1 MELFWLL
8 LILGVALIGGLIA
21 WLGDSVGR
29 RVGRKHLRIFGLRPK
44 TTGLV
49 FAVGSGVLVALATFG
64 TVSILARST
73 VNNAIKAPEM
83 RLELEQLKRSL
94 KSIESEYQSSK
105 ANLVKMKDRRVFE
118 QQEFERVRNELQ
130 LRQDE
135 LNATTALNG
144 RLGGRIVGLESERNK
159 LGQQITQKI
168 GELKRLGL
176 ESKERIAVLRK
187 ELTSLEIQRNEST
200 TQIQRLNTQRSQLQQ
215 RILALGTE
223 RISLE
228 NKVLSAQTATE
239 QALTQ
244 QRNLETTVA
253 KLEAGKK
260 TLESQ
265 QAHLET
271 QRNSLLSER
280 NGLQAERNSL
290 QAERTGLNASIG
302 QLENQSNVLRNE
314 RSKLQSDIRE
324 LNQTRTSLEASV
336 NRLEAQNTTLTQQ
349 LNRAE
354 TELRDAQEALAE
366 ATSGNFI
373 FRQGD
378 LVSQLVL
385 ETNSA
390 DIMRDQLQKWLKQA
404 SQVAQI
410 RGATRSKSVVLKPS
424 PDLDPYINLALK
436 SKGSDLILMRTS
448 RSVTQTGIELPVTL
462 EVRSNEV
469 LFSSGQPIRSREL
482 GLGTISNQRPNSSW
496 RVAIENLLRETE
508 RDLIERG
515 VPRENLPTGLVS
527 VTEINAFIDQLENF
541 GGTVWIA
548 VSARRE
554 ITPAGPVQTYL
565 SLMR

>member
-29 RVGRKHLRIFGLRPK
+29 RVGRKHLRIFSLRPK

-73 VNNAIKAPEM
+73 VDNAIKAPEM
-83 RLELEQLKRSL
+83 RRELEQLKRSL
-94 KSIESEYQSSK
+94 KGIDSEYQSSK

-159 LGQQITQKI
+159 LGKQIANKTI
-168 GELKRLGL
+168 ELKRLGL

-187 ELTSLEIQRNEST
+187 ELTSLETQRNEST

-228 NKVLSAQTATE
+228 NKVLSAQAATE
-239 QALTQ
+239 QAVTQ
-244 QRNLETTVA
+244 QRNLEMTVA
-253 KLEAGKK
+253 KLETGKK
-260 TLESQ
+260 TLETQ
-265 QAHLET
+265 QAQLEA
-271 QRNSLLSER
+271 QR
-280 NGLQAERNSL
+280 NGLLAERNSL

-336 NRLEAQNTTLTQQ
+336 NRLETQNTTLTQQ

-385 ETNSA
+385 ETSSA
-390 DIMRDQLQKWLKQA
+390 ETMREQLQKWLKQA

-482 GLGTISNQRPNSSW
+482 GLGIISNQRPNSSW

-515 VPRENLPTGLVS
+515 VPRETLPTGLVS
-527 VTEINAFIDQLENF
+527 VAEINAFIDQLENLS
-541 GGTVWIA
+541 GTVWIA

>member
-8 LILGVALIGGLIA
+8 LILGVAFIGGIIA

-49 FAVGSGVLVALATFG
+49 FAVGSGVLVALATVG

-73 VNNAIKAPEM
+73 VDNALKAPEM
-83 RLELEQLKRSL
+83 RLELEQLKRNL
-94 KSIESEYQSSK
+94 KGIDSEYQSSK
-105 ANLVKMKDRRVFE
+105 AKLVKMLDQSVLE

-144 RLGGRIVGLESERNK
+144 RLGGRIVGLEAERNK
-159 LGQQITQKI
+159 LGQQINKKT

-176 ESKERIAVLRK
+176 ESKGRIEMLRK
-187 ELTSLEIQRNEST
+187 ELTSLETQRNEST

-223 RISLE
+223 RITLE
-228 NKVLSAQTATE
+228 NKVAVAQTATE
-239 QALTQ
+239 QALAQ
-244 QRNLETTVA
+244 QRNLESTVA

-260 TLESQ
+260 TLETQ
-265 QAHLET
+265 QVQLEA
-271 QRNSLLSER
+271 QR
-280 NGLQAERNSL
+280 NGLVAERNSL

-302 QLENQSNVLRNE
+302 QLENQSDILKNE
-314 RSKLQSDIRE
+314 RSKLQGDIRE

-354 TELRDAQEALAE
+354 TELRDAQEALLE
-366 ATSGNFI
+366 ATNGNFI

-390 DIMRDQLQKWLKQA
+390 DTMRDQLQKWLKQA
-404 SQVAQI
+404 AQVAQI

-424 PDLDPYINLALK
+424 SDLDPYINLALK
-436 SKGSDLILMRTS
+436 SKGSDLVLMRTS

-462 EVRSNEV
+462 EVRSNEI

-482 GLGTISNQRPNSSW
+482 GLGTIANQRPNSSW

-515 VPRENLPTGLVS
+515 VPRENIPSGLVLAA
-527 VTEINAFIDQLENF
+527 EINAFIDQLENL

-548 VSARRE
+548 VAARKE
-554 ITPAGPVQTYL
+554 ITPAGPVQVYL

>member
-1 MELFWLL
+1 
-8 LILGVALIGGLIA
+8 
-21 WLGDSVGR
+21 
-29 RVGRKHLRIFGLRPK
+29 
-44 TTGLV
+44 LV

-73 VNNAIKAPEM
+73 VDNAIKAPEM
-83 RLELEQLKRSL
+83 RRELEQLKRNL
-94 KSIESEYQSSK
+94 KGIDAEYQSSK
-105 ANLVKMKDRRVFE
+105 AKLVKMLDQSVLE
-118 QQEFERVRNELQ
+118 QQEFDRVRNELQ

-144 RLGGRIVGLESERNK
+144 RLGSRIVGLETERNK
-159 LGQQITQKI
+159 LGQQITNKTI
-168 GELKRLGL
+168 ELKRLGL
-176 ESKERIAVLRK
+176 ESKERIGLLRQ
-187 ELTSLEIQRNEST
+187 ELTSLETQRNEST
-200 TQIQRLNTQRSQLQQ
+200 TQIQRLNTQRNQLQQ

-223 RISLE
+223 RTALE
-228 NKVLSAQTATE
+228 NKVSIAQTATD
-239 QALTQ
+239 QAITE
-244 QRNLETTVA
+244 QRNLEATVA

-260 TLESQ
+260 TLETQ
-265 QAHLET
+265 QTQLET
-271 QRNSLLSER
+271 QRNGLLT
-280 NGLQAERNSL
+280 ERNSL
-290 QAERTGLNASIG
+290 QAERTQLNASIG
-302 QLENQSNVLRNE
+302 QLENQSDVLRNE
-314 RSKLQSDIRE
+314 RAKLQGDIRE

-354 TELRDAQEALAE
+354 TGLREAQEALAE
-366 ATSGNFI
+366 ATTGNFI

-385 ETNSA
+385 ESNSA
-390 DIMRDQLQKWLKQA
+390 DTMRDQLQKWLKQA

-436 SKGSDLILMRTS
+436 SKGADLVLMRTS

-462 EVRSNEV
+462 EVRSNEI
-469 LFSSGQPIRSREL
+469 LFSAGQPIRSREL
-482 GLGTISNQRPNSSW
+482 GLGALSSQRPNSSW
-496 RVAIENLLRETE
+496 RVAIDNLLRETE

-515 VPRENLPTGLVS
+515 VPRENIPNGLVS
-527 VTEINAFIDQLENF
+527 AMEIKAFIDQLENF

-548 VSARRE
+548 VAARRE